1 MTVPEGG
8 VRSGVRHWQPEGFWC
23 WQRFILLL
31 VLDLLS
37 LWAYDSPEFLF
48 LEMRVDPP
56 QG

>member
-1 MTVPEGG
+1 VTVPEGG

-37 LWAYDSPEFLF
+37 LLAYDSPEFLF